1 MAEPQPNYLSGVN
14 QARQAGRTAR
24 RKRTEDMLSPLESA
38 AAMDRLQGVDVG
50 DFSGVVD
57 TPSTNIIPV
66 IFGNRRGGG
75 GYSSPQP
82 QYFDGPQESY
92 SASSPCANGQCGIRT
107 SAPMAAPTTVYSTPS
122 YTSSPTVV
130 TSSPVM
136 TTTVSSPVTSSATT
150 STKPAKPMTR
160 KERGESLIDEALS
173 LSGSIPYDSPD
184 SQPTKAALSMSDA
197 NKRLLAGE
205 RMLAREAREEADKI
219 NRANTERIL
228 DQQDIT
234 VAADAAEKYS
244 QADVNK
250 ATAAMAKDSN
260 MLDHQARTT
269 ELLRRVVENGQ
280 SPADYAAARLV
291 ADTNTMRTP
300 NASRNPNDPP
310 SVMQPNLMLNGSVEQ
325 RYRDYLRI
333 GTAAHAIHGL
343 LKTSQFYD
351 QTTSRPSD
359 DVRLLRTA
367 GMVGKD
373 PKTGEPVEFD
383 TDQVVP
389 GRSPANPGLRSSV
402 DAIIAGYG
410 QSNILGRS
418 WYDVQTAAESDIK
431 SVLNQFVPQHFL
443 KADAERIASLPKEYQ
458 EEARQAALDRAN
470 VAIDGYYSY
479 ILSELAIA
487 NKAAGG
493 GTPLDP
499 KGTQPQSPLATPS
512 SQSASPSAAQSFA
525 YPQRG
530 DF

>member
-14 QARQAGRTAR
+14 QARQAGRSAR

-57 TPSTNIIPV
+57 SPSTNIIPV

-75 GYSSPQP
+75 GYSSPP
-82 QYFDGPQESY
+82 TQYLDGPQESY

-107 SAPMAAPTTVYSTPS
+107 SAPMAAPTTVYSTPM
-122 YTSSPTVV
+122 
-130 TSSPVM
+130 SSPVA
-136 TTTVSSPVTSSATT
+136 TTVSSPVAT
-150 STKPAKPMTR
+150 STTTASAKPAKPMTR
-160 KERGESLIDEALS
+160 KEQGESLIAEALS

-184 SQPTKAALSMSDA
+184 SQPTKAALSMADA

-219 NRANTERIL
+219 NREHTDRIL
-228 DQQDIT
+228 GQQDIA

-310 SVMQPNLMLNGSVEQ
+310 TVMQPSLMLNGSVEQ

-351 QTTSRPSD
+351 QTQSRPSD

-383 TDQVVP
+383 TDQVVA
-389 GRSPANPGLRSSV
+389 GRSPPNPGLRSSV

-410 QSNILGRS
+410 QSGILGKS
-418 WYDVQTAAESDIK
+418 WYDVQTSAESDIK
-431 SVLNQFVPQHFL
+431 SVLGQFVPQHFL

-458 EEARQAALDRAN
+458 EDARQAALDRAN

-493 GTPLDP
+493 GTPLNP
-499 KGTQPQSPLATPS
+499 KGTA
-512 SQSASPSAAQSFA
+512 QSAPAAAPDWKPPLST
-525 YPQRG
+525 PQVR
-530 DF
+530 